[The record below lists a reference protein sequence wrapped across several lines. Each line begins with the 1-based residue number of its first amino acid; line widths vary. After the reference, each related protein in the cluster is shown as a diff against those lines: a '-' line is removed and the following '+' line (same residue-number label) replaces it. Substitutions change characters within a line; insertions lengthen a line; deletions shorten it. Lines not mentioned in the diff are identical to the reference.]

1 VVLPQGIEECL
12 VDCSTHKLLGK
23 LIVGQ
28 HIAYR
33 VRLSLV
39 PKLVPGFDPIGDHK
53 WCGFASIDNDIG
65 IVRSGDRSDALSEL
79 ASKKVIPR
87 LESMVLRCQVTK
99 NISSNEYVV
108 SSILAVFTSSFMPF

>member
-79 ASKKVIPR
+79 AVKKSSQDLNPWYFAVR
-87 LESMVLRCQVTK
+87 SQKTSLRMSM
-99 NISSNEYVV
+99 
-108 SSILAVFTSSFMPF
+108 